1 MEDRTWTDKQRTS
14 LQWTEAE
21 MEALARPSILLV
33 EDDGDI
39 RDLLETLLH
48 IAGFQV
54 ESCGTAEA
62 ALEHL
67 RESPFDLV
75 LTDYG
80 LPHRSGG
87 WLLKQASQ
95 EGLLDTTPALVVTAH
110 PTPADTEGFEIIQK
124 PFDLDELV
132 GHVRRRLTG
141 ERPPQRKPR
150 AAARVSGKPADDGT
164 TDCPDPIELILY
176 VSPQSPRSASA
187 IANIK
192 AVLSKFHSSRV
203 SLTICDL
210 STDPMGGKEDAV
222 AFTPTLV
229 KRSPG
234 PRTFIIGHLT
244 NPDVLLE
251 LLEGCEQS

>member
-1 MEDRTWTDKQRTS
+1 
-14 LQWTEAE
+14 
-21 MEALARPSILLV
+21 MEALGRPSILLV
-33 EDDGDI
+33 EDDRDI
-39 RDLLETLLH
+39 RELLETLLQ
-48 IAGFQV
+48 IAGFQI
-54 ESCGTAEA
+54 EGCGTAEE

-75 LTDYG
+75 LTDYC

-87 WLLKQASQ
+87 WLLKQASE

-110 PTPADTEGFEIIQK
+110 PSPVDAQGFEIIQK

-132 GHVRRRLTG
+132 GHVRRRLSG
-141 ERPPQRKPR
+141 EQPPQRKPR
-150 AAARVSGKPADDGT
+150 AGTPVSRKPGDDGT
-164 TDCPDPIELILY
+164 ADCPDPIELILY
-176 VSPQSPRSASA
+176 VSPQSPRSATA
-187 IANIK
+187 IANVK
-192 AVLSKFHSSRV
+192 EVLSRFHSSRV

-210 STDPMGGKEDAV
+210 SENPAAGKADAV

-244 NPDVLLE
+244 NPALLLE
-251 LLEGCEQS
+251 LLEGCEES

>member
-1 MEDRTWTDKQRTS
+1 
-14 LQWTEAE
+14 
-21 MEALARPSILLV
+21 MEALAKPSILLV

-39 RDLLETLLH
+39 RALLETLLQ

-54 ESCGTAEA
+54 ESCGSAEE

-75 LTDYG
+75 LTDYC

-87 WLLKQASQ
+87 WLLKQATE
-95 EGLLDTTPALVVTAH
+95 EGLLDSTPALVVTAH
-110 PTPADTEGFEIIQK
+110 PSPSDTDGFEVIQK

-132 GHVRRRLTG
+132 GHVRRRLTS

-150 AAARVSGKPADDGT
+150 AATRPPGKPGDDGT
-164 TDCPDPIELILY
+164 PDCPDPIELILY

-210 STDPMGGKEDAV
+210 STDPAGGNADAV

-229 KRSPG
+229 QRSPG
-234 PRTFIIGHLT
+234 PRTFILGHLT

-251 LLEGCEQS
+251 RLEGCEES

>member
-1 MEDRTWTDKQRTS
+1 MEDRTWADKHHTAARWTD
-14 LQWTEAE
+14 AE
-21 MEALARPSILLV
+21 MEALGRPSILLV
-33 EDDGDI
+33 EDDRDI
-39 RDLLETLLH
+39 RDLLETLLN

-54 ESCGTAEA
+54 EGCGTAEE

-75 LTDYG
+75 LTDYC

-87 WLLKQASQ
+87 WLLKQASE

-110 PTPADTEGFEIIQK
+110 PSPADAEGFEIIQK

-150 AAARVSGKPADDGT
+150 SASPAGRPSDDGAP
-164 TDCPDPIELILY
+164 DCPDPIELILY
-176 VSPQSPRSASA
+176 VSAQSPRSATA
-187 IANIK
+187 IANVK
-192 AVLSKFHSSRV
+192 AVLSRFHSSRV

-210 STDPMGGKEDAV
+210 SANPSGGKADAV

-244 NPDVLLE
+244 NPSLLLE
-251 LLEGCEQS
+251 LLEGCEES